1 LTKYHSSLVPTKDAK
16 ERIDKLVNWEVDEGL
31 NHEECAG
38 RLEVSKFALT
48 QMLHRYTRYYRTM
61 LIKKLESERL
71 RAELLV
77 SGAKTRQYKR
87 LSKIQDTATTALEEI
102 LTTGQNEMA
111 RVAAIKHAHAT
122 VGIGVA
128 KHVPMGS
135 AGKLAED
142 VVKAIGDTLGIV
154 RKQIEKGS
162 IPSGNVI
169 DAEFLEESAEE
180 EAPMER
186 GSQGESV
193 PPSLES
199 GLQSENS

>member
-1 LTKYHSSLVPTKDAK
+1 M
-16 ERIDKLVNWEVDEGL
+16 
-31 NHEECAG
+31 NHQECAE
-38 RLEVSKFALT
+38 RLEISPFALT

-61 LIKKLESERL
+61 LVKKLESERL

-87 LSKIQDTATTALEEI
+87 LAKIQDTATTALEDI
-102 LTTGQNEMA
+102 LATGQNEMA
-111 RVAAIKHAHAT
+111 KVAAIKHAHAT

-128 KHVPMGS
+128 KHVPMGN
-135 AGKLAED
+135 ANKLAED

-169 DAEFLEESAEE
+169 DADFLEESVQE

-186 GSQGESV
+186 GSQGEGV

-199 GLQSENS
+199 GLRTEDS